1 MCKVI
6 AIVNQKGGV
15 GKTTTAL
22 NLGYA
27 MSAAGKKVLEIDLDP
42 QGSLTVSMG
51 YDDNDN
57 MKTTIATLMA
67 KAIEEE
73 KLPERSEY
81 IISTDSIDLIPCNIE
96 LSAIEVS
103 LVNAM
108 SRELILK
115 SITEE
120 IKEEYDY
127 IIIDCSPSLGMLT
140 INALAACD
148 SVIIPVTPEYLSAKG
163 LELLL
168 KNILRVKKRINS
180 KIEIDGILLTMFV
193 ERTNLSKEI
202 TEMIT
207 EAYGNAI
214 NIYKQRI
221 PKSVSVGYSVLKNQ
235 SIIEYARTNKVALA
249 YQDFALEVLEH
260 DAAAN

>member
-1 MCKVI
+1 MCKVT

-15 GKTTTAL
+15 GKTTTAS

-27 MSAAGKKVLEIDLDP
+27 LAYQGKKVLEIDLDP
-42 QGSLTVSMG
+42 QGSLTVSLG
-51 YDDNDN
+51 YDDNDYIN
-57 MKTTIATLMA
+57 ITIATLMA
-67 KAIEEE
+67 MAIEEE
-73 KLPERSEY
+73 KLPDRELY
-81 IISTDSIDLIPCNIE
+81 IVKAGNIDLIPCNIE

-115 SITEE
+115 SIIDE
-120 IKEEYDY
+120 IKEFYDY

-168 KNILRVKKRINS
+168 KNIIRVKKRLNP

-193 ERTNLSKEI
+193 ERTNLSKDI
-202 TEMIT
+202 TEMI
-207 EAYGNAI
+207 EVAYGGQI
-214 NIYKQRI
+214 HIFESRV
-221 PKSVSVGYSVLKNQ
+221 PKSVQVGYSILHNKSV
-235 SIIEYARTNKVALA
+235 IEYANKNKVSLA
-249 YQDFALEVLEH
+249 YKQFAQEVLERG
-260 DAAAN
+260 AAN

>member
-1 MCKVI
+1 MCKVL

-27 MSAAGKKVLEIDLDP
+27 LSSEGKKVLAIDLDP
-42 QGSLTVSMG
+42 QGSLTVSLG

-57 MKTTIATLMA
+57 IKTTISTLMA
-67 KAIEEE
+67 MAIEEE
-73 KLPERSEY
+73 KLPNKDQY
-81 IISTDSIDLIPCNIE
+81 VITTGSIDLIPCNIE

-108 SRELILK
+108 SREIILK
-115 SITEE
+115 AVLEDL
-120 IKEEYDY
+120 KYEYDY

-148 SVIIPVTPEYLSAKG
+148 SVIIPVTAEYLSAKG

-168 KNILRVKKRINS
+168 KNILRVKKRINPN
-180 KIEIDGILLTMFV
+180 IEINGILLTMFV

-207 EAYGNAI
+207 ETYGNVI

-221 PKSVSVGYSVLKNQ
+221 PKSVKVGYSVLEKK
-235 SIIEYARTNKVALA
+235 SIIEFAATNKVAQA
-249 YQDFALEVLEH
+249 YIEFAKEVLK
-260 DAAAN
+260 NG

>member
-27 MSAAGKKVLEIDLDP
+27 LAEAGKRILEIDLDP
-42 QGSLTVSMG
+42 QGSLTVCMG
-51 YDDNDN
+51 YDDNDSI
-57 MKTTIATLMA
+57 TTTVATLMA

-73 KLPERSEY
+73 ALPGREQF
-81 IISTDSIDLIPCNIE
+81 IISTGIVDLIPCNIE

-108 SRELILK
+108 SREMILK
-115 SITEE
+115 SIVEE
-120 IKEEYDY
+120 LKQDYDY

-148 SVIIPVTPEYLSAKG
+148 SVIIPVTAEYLSAKG

-168 KNILRVKKRINS
+168 KNIVRVKKRINS

-207 EAYGNAI
+207 EAYGDII
-214 NIYKQRI
+214 NIYKPRI
-221 PKSVSVGYSVLKNQ
+221 PRSVQAGYSVLKNK
-235 SIIEYARTNKVALA
+235 SIIEYAKSNKVAMA
-249 YQDFALEVLEH
+249 YQEFALEVLEH

>member
-1 MCKVI
+1 MCKVT

-27 MSAAGKKVLEIDLDP
+27 LAEKGKRVLLIDLDP
-42 QGSLTVSMG
+42 QGSLTVSLG
-51 YDDNDN
+51 YDDNDSIN
-57 MKTTIATLMA
+57 TTIASLMSV
-67 KAIEEE
+67 AIEDG
-73 KLPERSEY
+73 KLPDKKDY
-81 IISTDSIDLIPCNIE
+81 IISVGSIDLIPCNIE

-115 SITEE
+115 SILSEF
-120 IKEEYDY
+120 KSNYDY

-140 INALAACD
+140 INALAACN
-148 SVIIPVTPEYLSAKG
+148 SVIVPVTPEYLSAKG

-168 KNILRVKKRINS
+168 KNIIRVKKRINS
-180 KIEIDGILLTMFV
+180 NIQIDGILLTMYV
-193 ERTNLSKEI
+193 ERMNLSKEI

-207 EAYGNAI
+207 EAYGSLI
-214 NIYKQRI
+214 HIYTNRI
-221 PKSVSVGYSVLKNQ
+221 PKSVKVGESAMRNKT
-235 SIIEYARTNKVALA
+235 IIEYAKNNKVSIA
-249 YQDFALEVLEH
+249 YQQLAEEVLE
-260 DAAAN
+260 NESRTN